1 MTQGAS
7 SFAVL
12 MSDTLVGCYNSKND
26 VLLQQLK
33 VKKEIVVNKEF
44 QESQVNSSLHKI
56 YVMIIHTHPLQV
68 FLSELS
74 Y

>member
-1 MTQGAS
+1 MTQGAG